1 MSETRTKVG
10 IYIDTSN
17 ISQNGGFGMQF
28 DILRQYA
35 CHDDAE
41 AVRMNVYVAYDD
53 ERAVEDAVYR
63 NRTLGFYSTIRD
75 FGYKVIEKRVKRYFD
90 EQGNM
95 MTKSNSDLDMAV
107 DALLQSDKLDRVVMC
122 TGDGDFVQVVRA
134 LQNKGCRVEV
144 IAFDNVSQDLRREAD
159 VFMSGYLIPN
169 LLPVQNAER
178 GIAWGEMGSRVR
190 GTCYFHKEA
199 EQFSYGFM
207 RFLRHINDNLWI
219 TDTRAKESPF
229 GTAYFNDTSFLDRVN
244 GNDLPN
250 RNIVFEFELQ
260 KSTKN
265 DGLEARNIRVAA
277 RL

>member
-28 DILRQYA
+28 DVLRQYA

-41 AVRMNVYVAYDD
+41 AVRMNVYVAYDE

-75 FGYKVIEKRVKRYFD
+75 FGYKVIEKRVKRYVD
-90 EQGNM
+90 EQGNI

-107 DALLQSDKLDRVVMC
+107 DALLQSDKLDRVVLC
-122 TGDGDFVQVVRA
+122 TGDGDFIQVVRA

-159 VFMSGYLIPN
+159 VFMSGYLVPN

-178 GIAWGEMGSRVR
+178 SLPWGEIGSRVR
-190 GTCYFHKEA
+190 GSCYFHKEA
-199 EQFSYGFM
+199 EQYSYGFM

-229 GTAYFNDTSFLDRVN
+229 GTAYFNDTSFVDRVN
-244 GNDLPN
+244 GNDWPN
-250 RNIVFEFELQ
+250 RNIIFEFELM

-265 DGLEARNIRVAA
+265 DGLEARNIRMAA

>member
-1 MSETRTKVG
+1 
-10 IYIDTSN
+10 
-17 ISQNGGFGMQF
+17 MQF
-28 DILRQYA
+28 DVLRQYA

-41 AVRMNVYVAYDD
+41 AVRMNVYVAYDE

-75 FGYKVIEKRVKRYFD
+75 FGYKVIEKRVKRYVD
-90 EQGNM
+90 EQGNI

-107 DALLQSDKLDRVVMC
+107 DALLQSDKLDRVVLC
-122 TGDGDFVQVVRA
+122 TGDGDFIQVVRA

-159 VFMSGYLIPN
+159 VFMSGYLVPN

-178 GIAWGEMGSRVR
+178 SLPWGEIGSRVR
-190 GTCYFHKEA
+190 GSCYFHKEA
-199 EQFSYGFM
+199 EQYSYGFM

-229 GTAYFNDTSFLDRVN
+229 GTAYFNDTSFVDRVN

-250 RNIVFEFELQ
+250 RNIIFEFELM

-265 DGLEARNIRVAA
+265 DGLEARNIRMAA

>member
-28 DILRQYA
+28 DVLRQYA

-41 AVRMNVYVAYDD
+41 AVRMNVYVAYDE

-75 FGYKVIEKRVKRYFD
+75 FGYKVIEKRVKRYVD
-90 EQGNM
+90 EQGNI

-107 DALLQSDKLDRVVMC
+107 DALLQSDKLDRVVLC
-122 TGDGDFVQVVRA
+122 TGDGDFIQVVRA

-159 VFMSGYLIPN
+159 VFMSGYLVPN

-178 GIAWGEMGSRVR
+178 SLPWGEIGSRVR
-190 GTCYFHKEA
+190 GSCYFHKEA
-199 EQFSYGFM
+199 EQYSYGFM

-229 GTAYFNDTSFLDRVN
+229 GTAYFNDTSFVDRVN

-250 RNIVFEFELQ
+250 RNIIFEFELM

-265 DGLEARNIRVAA
+265 DGLEARNIRMAA

>member
-1 MSETRTKVG
+1 
-10 IYIDTSN
+10 
-17 ISQNGGFGMQF
+17 
-28 DILRQYA
+28 
-35 CHDDAE
+35 
-41 AVRMNVYVAYDD
+41 MNVYVAYDE
-53 ERAVEDAVYR
+53 ERAIEDAIYR

-75 FGYKVIEKRVKRYFD
+75 FGYKVIEKRVKRYVD
-90 EQGNM
+90 EQGNI

-122 TGDGDFVQVVRA
+122 TGDGDFIQVVRA

-159 VFMSGYLIPN
+159 VFMSGYLVPN

-178 GIAWGEMGSRVR
+178 GLPWGEIGSRVR
-190 GTCYFHKEA
+190 GSCYFHKEA
-199 EQFSYGFM
+199 EQYSYGFM

-229 GTAYFNDTSFLDRVN
+229 GTAYFNDTSFVDRVN
-244 GNDLPN
+244 GADLPN
-250 RNIVFEFELQ
+250 RNIIFEFELM

-265 DGLEARNIRVAA
+265 DGLEARNIRMAA